1 MTAITNYYHTSTIK
15 DTNVDK
21 VVTDNGAEVIVIK
34 AKGVG
39 QHGDHSSTHDI
50 SLCMIGLMHEV

>member
-1 MTAITNYYHTSTIK
+1 MTAITNYYHTSARK
-15 DTNVDK
+15 NTNVNK
-21 VVTDNGAEVIVIK
+21 GVTDNGAEMIVVE

-50 SLCMIGLMHEV
+50 SLCMVCLMREV